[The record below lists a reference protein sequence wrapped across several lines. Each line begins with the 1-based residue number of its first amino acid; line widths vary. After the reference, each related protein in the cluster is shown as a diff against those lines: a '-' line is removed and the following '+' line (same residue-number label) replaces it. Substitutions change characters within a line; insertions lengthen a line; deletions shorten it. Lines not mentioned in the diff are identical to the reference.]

1 MAASETPTDARP
13 ETRELDFGHTTVELV
28 RDPTDDE
35 WTVRSDAEADPS
47 PVVEFDFGCTKA
59 RLVRDA
65 DAEGGWVQEDIPVT
79 PASERVHAA

>member
-28 RDPTDDE
+28 RDPTNDE
-35 WTVRSDAEADPS
+35 WTVRSESAPE
-47 PVVEFDFGCTKA
+47 PVAVKEFDFGCTKA

-65 DAEGGWVQEDIPVT
+65 DAEDGWVQEDIPAT
-79 PASERVHAA
+79 PASQRVHA